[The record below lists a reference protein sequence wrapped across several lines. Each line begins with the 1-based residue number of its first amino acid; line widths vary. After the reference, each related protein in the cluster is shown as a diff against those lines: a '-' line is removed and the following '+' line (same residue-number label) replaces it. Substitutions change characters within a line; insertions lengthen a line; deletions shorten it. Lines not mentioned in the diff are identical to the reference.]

1 MMNQTTTTIVLTEAQ
16 KGPADKLLDLTL
28 NASAHLWHNRP
39 GLDVGGNWHA
49 RRGAKKDIAASGT
62 PVKPGLHVPAAE
74 RLYARLLD
82 IHRLNGELM
91 ARFASY
97 ALTQTEWRAC
107 EGGEHLP
114 LLSLVASSLARAI
127 QDFVADGARR
137 DAMVSLSGV
146 VTTGG

>member
-1 MMNQTTTTIVLTEAQ
+1 MNNQTTTVTLTEAQ
-16 KGPADKLLDLTL
+16 KGPAEKLLDLTL

-39 GLDVGGNWHA
+39 GLDVGGTSHA
-49 RRGAKKDIAASGT
+49 KRGAKKDVVARAT

-97 ALTQTEWRAC
+97 ALLQTEWRDLKVAC
-107 EGGEHLP
+107 AALMLVQPHAGQPIKGDDGE
-114 LLSLVASSLARAI
+114 VAFHDDDYRA
-127 QDFVADGARR
+127 VGE
-137 DAMVSLSGV
+137 AMILF
-146 VTTGG
+146 